1 MKRFFCAESSEAIVR
16 RMVVLLK
23 HESVSNSII
32 SGQNLVESE

>member
-1 MKRFFCAESSEAIVR
+1 
-16 RMVVLLK
+16 MVVLLK